1 MRGFLAGCWGGNG
14 RFGGRGEP
22 VHGHDEHVDRIVST
36 KVGELECVPWC
47 YIWQTSGC
55 QILESGWSE

>member
-1 MRGFLAGCWGGNG
+1 MRGFLTGCWGGNG

-47 YIWQTSGC
+47 YIWQKSG
-55 QILESGWSE
+55 